1 MDFAVHFYIA
11 KDKEG
16 NMGFFKDVRDDIK
29 AVLDRDPAARNGF
42 EVLVCYP
49 GKAAGED
56 HFAAGTLADRGGD
69 PSGGS
74 HRQEVFHRPR
84 HGDHYRGDHRDRR

>member
-42 EVLVCYP
+42 EVLVCYLVDYFSP
-49 GKAAGED
+49 AR
-56 HFAAGTLADRGGD
+56 TLAV
-69 PSGGS
+69 PS
-74 HRQEVFHRPR
+74 
-84 HGDHYRGDHRDRR
+84 

>member
-29 AVLDRDPAARNGF
+29 GLRQR
-42 EVLVCYP
+42 P
-49 GKAAGED
+49 GGAER
-56 HFAAGTLADRGGD
+56 L
-69 PSGGS
+69 
-74 HRQEVFHRPR
+74 
-84 HGDHYRGDHRDRR
+84 